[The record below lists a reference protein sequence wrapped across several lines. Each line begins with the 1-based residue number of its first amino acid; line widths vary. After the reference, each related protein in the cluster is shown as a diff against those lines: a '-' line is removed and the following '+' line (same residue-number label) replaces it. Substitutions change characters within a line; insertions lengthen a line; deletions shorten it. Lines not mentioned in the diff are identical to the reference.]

1 MDESMG
7 YSFYHITENSE
18 FKNRKYV
25 YIIISYYLVM
35 KISNL
40 TR

>member
-1 MDESMG
+1 MDESTG
-7 YSFYHITENSE
+7 YSFYYITEKSG

-25 YIIISYYLVM
+25 YIIISYDLVM